1 MITSPE
7 KSTDIRLPVRER
19 SAASVHMDAIRGL
32 AALSVLAAHYS
43 TFFLWLLISE
53 TDCRK
58 HTLLKYLR
66 TVLSLP
72 VHYAHYAVLVF
83 FVLSGYL
90 ISSSVARSFSTNSFS
105 WSRYLIQ
112 RLTRLY
118 TVLIPALIACA
129 IIDMVGRHMFGN
141 WQCATENLYHV
152 QWWNLH
158 TDWQHLITFTKF
170 HDGSPKTFVM
180 NIFFLEG
187 ILCTTFG
194 IDSPLW
200 SLSYEFWYYLLFPLL
215 LLISYDIRKASKVL
229 YVVLVL
235 MILLFVGKPISVYF
249 LVWLM
254 GYFVYRARGIKCDSR
269 LATAVAIV
277 SIIVGSGALGWT
289 GATISDFVYS
299 FCFSVIL
306 FCILRT
312 TSSTPGCLLPRWY
325 VAVSKQFADLS
336 YSLYLLHFPFLLAAL
351 RFVSLPSHHWS
362 EPFMKFVVLSI
373 PFFAVCYVWLIWS
386 VTEKKTPEVRR
397 FFEQLLLR
405 SSQAQ
410 LVEINTPTE
419 STAKSASYELR
430 IRP

>member
-1 MITSPE
+1 M
-7 KSTDIRLPVRER
+7 
-19 SAASVHMDAIRGL
+19 HMDAIRGL

-58 HTLLKYLR
+58 HILLKCLR
-66 TVLSLP
+66 AVFSLP
-72 VHYAHYAVLVF
+72 VHYSHSAVLIF

-129 IIDMVGRHMFGN
+129 IIELVGCRAFGN
-141 WQCATENLYHV
+141 WRCATENLYNV
-152 QWWNLH
+152 QWWRLH
-158 TDWQHLITFTKF
+158 TDWQHLITFTTF
-170 HDGSPKTFVM
+170 HDGSLKTFVM
-180 NIFFLEG
+180 NFFFLEG

-194 IDSPLW
+194 IDAPLW

-215 LLISYDIRKASKVL
+215 LLISYSYRKTSKLL
-229 YVVLVL
+229 YVALAL
-235 MILLFVGKPISVYF
+235 TIFLFVGKPISVYF

-254 GYFVYRARGIKCDSR
+254 GYFVYRARDIQCDSR
-269 LATAVAIV
+269 LTATAAIM
-277 SIIVGSGALGWT
+277 SIIVCSGALGWT
-289 GATISDFVYS
+289 GMTMSDFAFS

-306 FCILRT
+306 FFILRAC
-312 TSSTPGCLLPRWY
+312 SSTPSCLLPRWY
-325 VAVSKQFADLS
+325 VAVSKWVADLS

-351 RFVSLPSHHWS
+351 RYVSLQSHHWS
-362 EPFMKFVVLSI
+362 MPVIKMVILTI
-373 PFFAVCYVWLIWS
+373 PILTLFYVWLIWS

-397 FFEQLLLR
+397 FFEQLFLK
-405 SSQAQ
+405 SDQAV
-410 LVEINTPTE
+410 LVEINRPKG
-419 STAKSASYELR
+419 SSARSSSYSDR
-430 IRP
+430 IRH